1 MTGGIKGRER
11 GALLCATTGARS
23 EGDSYRLVLGTIT
36 ALCSGALCLDA
47 RCDQALEMGPS
58 LVLDAAGRG
67 LFAVTDLSDNL
78 LANPLIFESFQ
89 ASVSIRE
96 GSHYFSISSGP

>member
-1 MTGGIKGRER
+1 MTGRIKGRER
-11 GALLCATTGARS
+11 GALLCATT
-23 EGDSYRLVLGTIT
+23 
-36 ALCSGALCLDA
+36 
-47 RCDQALEMGPS
+47 
-58 LVLDAAGRG
+58 GRG

-89 ASVSIRE
+89 PSASSRE